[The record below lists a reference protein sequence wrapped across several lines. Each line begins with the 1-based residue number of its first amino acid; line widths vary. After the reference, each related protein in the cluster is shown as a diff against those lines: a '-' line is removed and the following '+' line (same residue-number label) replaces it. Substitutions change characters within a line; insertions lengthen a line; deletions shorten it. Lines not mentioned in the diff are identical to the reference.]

1 MKNKH
6 KLDEMQERRL
16 LKLEEVG
23 FWLIFWLL
31 FAVIIFQ
38 VIINADF
45 MAIIGELIV
54 LAIAAVYIA
63 FTSLKNGMWSK
74 TSIPTLKANI
84 LISFVPALMIG
95 VFQTVRAYIVLKK
108 AVTTD
113 LILKIADLMLIAYI
127 LCLILLEV
135 LRRVYN
141 KRRNDLDAAG
151 DENDQ

>member
-6 KLDEMQERRL
+6 NLDEMQERKL

-113 LILKIADLMLIAYI
+113 LILKIAGLMLIAYI